1 MKVNIS
7 SLLKTKESEK
17 YMDNLTFTK
26 ESFEIEK
33 ARFQNSETIGDIIS
47 NPVIKSALDLLTEI
61 PGAGNLARNV
71 LEQGV
76 AEFQK
81 KKKEEFLDYIL
92 ESGELIVQKDIIDV
106 TFIMELAKTMEVL
119 NRLATNEKI
128 IYIANLF
135 RNSLL
140 QGEERDIDLYEENL
154 KRLDDLS
161 IREITI
167 LAKLYQHNG
176 NNEAFYEDVKQ
187 SYSMDKD
194 EIKNVLASVTRTG
207 FCKEKV
213 GAYLSYGGDAYHTT
227 VLFEKFLQKI
237 GIETA
242 DTKEKE

>member
-1 MKVNIS
+1 MNTS
-7 SLLKTKESEK
+7 ESEK
-17 YMDNLTFTK
+17 YMDNLTLTK
-26 ESFEIEK
+26 ENFEIEK
-33 ARFQNSETIGDIIS
+33 SQLQNSETIGDIIA
-47 NPVIKSALDLLTEI
+47 NPVIKSALDLLAEI
-61 PGAGNLARNV
+61 PGAGSLSKNV
-71 LEQGV
+71 LEQGI

-106 TFIMELAKTMEVL
+106 TFIMELAKTLEVL

-167 LAKLYQHNG
+167 LAKLYQHTI
-176 NNEAFYEDVKQ
+176 NNEAFYDDVKQ
-187 SYSMDKD
+187 IYNMDKD
-194 EIKNVLASVTRTG
+194 EIKNVLASMSRTG

-213 GAYLSYGGDAYHTT
+213 GAYLGYEGDAYHTT
-227 VLFEKFLQKI
+227 PLFEKFIQKL
-237 GIETA
+237 GIETTDA
-242 DTKEKE
+242 KEKE